1 MPSQSPNPESFRR
14 LPQQA
19 RSRQRVDRILDAA
32 AQVFEEIGYEAASTE
47 LIAMRA
53 NTSIGSLYRFFPDK
67 SAIVYAL
74 AERYAQQ
81 MRALFA
87 TKFNPSAV
95 HYPLAKVVS
104 DTVDAFDEFYT
115 TQPSCR
121 AIMLQSRVS
130 AELQG
135 VNQRVDREI
144 VAQMEAFFALRQ
156 PQIEPKQ
163 RSLAALVSV
172 EIAGAL
178 QLLSLAQEDELR
190 QQIVDETK
198 QVLTRYLQPLFPDSE
213 NREWGVGSGE

>member
-1 MPSQSPNPESFRR
+1 MPSQSSNPESFRR

-32 AQVFEEIGYEAASTE
+32 AQVFEEVGYEAASTE

-53 NTSIGSLYRFFPDK
+53 DTSIGSLYRFFPDK

-74 AERYAQQ
+74 AERYAEQ
-81 MRALFA
+81 MRVLFA
-87 TKFNPSAV
+87 TKFNPSTV
-95 HYPLAKVVS
+95 HSPLAKVVS

-130 AELQG
+130 AELQA
-135 VNQRVDREI
+135 VNKRVDREI
-144 VAQMEAFFALRQ
+144 VTQMEAFFALRQ
-156 PQIEPKQ
+156 PPMEPKQ

-190 QQIVDETK
+190 RQIVAETK
-198 QVLTRYLQPLFPDSE
+198 QVLTRYLQPLFPDFE
-213 NREWGVGSGE
+213 DRE

>member
-1 MPSQSPNPESFRR
+1 
-14 LPQQA
+14 
-19 RSRQRVDRILDAA
+19 
-32 AQVFEEIGYEAASTE
+32 
-47 LIAMRA
+47 
-53 NTSIGSLYRFFPDK
+53 
-67 SAIVYAL
+67 
-74 AERYAQQ
+74 
-81 MRALFA
+81 
-87 TKFNPSAV
+87 
-95 HYPLAKVVS
+95 
-104 DTVDAFDEFYT
+104 
-115 TQPSCR
+115 
-121 AIMLQSRVS
+121 MLQSRVS

-156 PQIEPKQ
+156 PQMEPKQ
-163 RSLAALVSV
+163 CSLSALVSV